1 MRRVRIEAALSLLL
15 AREGAP
21 PPERGVEIVGSR
33 VDERLLLVVLEP
45 VRIARAS
52 GEAELEDVHSR
63 EAEGASQLLD
73 CRCDHAQVLGDE
85 RQVAQLDEDDLEE
98 PPPRPPPPTAR
109 GGCRRARGDGPVG
122 DEAAEM
128 G

>member
-33 VDERLLLVVLEP
+33 VDDRVLLVVLEP

-85 RQVAQLDEDDLEE
+85 RQGAQLGEGVLEE
-98 PPPRPPPPTAR
+98 PAAR
-109 GGCRRARGDGPVG
+109 AP
-122 DEAAEM
+122 AAT
-128 G
+128 